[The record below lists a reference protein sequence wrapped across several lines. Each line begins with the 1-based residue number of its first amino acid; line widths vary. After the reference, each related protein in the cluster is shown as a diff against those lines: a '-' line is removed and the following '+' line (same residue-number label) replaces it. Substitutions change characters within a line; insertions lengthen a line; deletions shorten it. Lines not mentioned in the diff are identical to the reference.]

1 MPYLLPA
8 PLLVVCSP
16 FRAGFS
22 RYFMESPNEPIPVVQ
37 IIEKVMVRA
46 NSQDYAELVAYF
58 GVEILEMCCV
68 HIEKETL
75 PLVSRLDEIRVN
87 IQIAA
92 DAGDP
97 FTYLLDDD
105 E

>member
-8 PLLVVCSP
+8 PLLEVCSP

-58 GVEILEMCCV
+58 GVETLEMCCE
-68 HIEKETL
+68 HIEKEAL
-75 PLVSRLDEIRVN
+75 PLASRLGEIRVS
-87 IQIAA
+87 IETAA
-92 DAGDP
+92 NAGDP
-97 FTYLLDDD
+97 FAYLNDD
-105 E
+105 

>member
-8 PLLVVCSP
+8 PLLTVCSP

-22 RYFMESPNEPIPVVQ
+22 RYFMASPNEPIPAVQ
-37 IIEKVMVRA
+37 IIEKVLVRA

-58 GVEILEMCCV
+58 GVETLEMCCKY
-68 HIEKETL
+68 IEIEGL
-75 PLVSRLDEIRVN
+75 PLASRLGDIRLN
-87 IQIAA
+87 IQRAA
-92 DAGDP
+92 DCGDP
-97 FTYLLDDD
+97 FAYLLD